1 MKVQMSSAESI
12 DHAVSTILTE
22 VLEFLTTPRALYS
35 FFMMVISI
43 VVAFWISKYIAK
55 IVIRVAQKVAV
66 RADNESDEVVA
77 QKLRETETYLS
88 VAIAIIRMI
97 IVIVLAWVLWRIL
110 SPKVSTST
118 LGGSIAAIGASA
130 FFMVFAGQSLG
141 LLIRDI
147 TSGAMMIVEK
157 WFTIGDFVKIEPF
170 ADVSGV
176 VERMTLRSTKIRTL
190 SGEVVWV
197 HNQQV
202 QGVHV
207 SPKGVRT
214 IAVDVFVRDRVRG
227 EKAVGE
233 LIEAIPTGTIMLASP
248 LRITYAERWNDTLW
262 RISVVGQT
270 PPGREWLVEKHFVNM
285 IEAIDEGIENP
296 KEKLVVYPPIARFA
310 DVTAERKFRRAV
322 RVNRKKRAAEK
333 AQKHTN

>member
-1 MKVQMSSAESI
+1 MSATNSI
-12 DHAVSTILTE
+12 DQAASSLLAE
-22 VLEFLTTPRALYS
+22 VQDFLTTPRALFS
-35 FFMMVISI
+35 FFMMVFSI
-43 VVAFWISKYIAK
+43 VVAFWISKYIAR
-55 IVIRVAQKVAV
+55 VIIRIAQKVAT

-88 VAIAIIRMI
+88 VTVAAVRMI
-97 IVIVLAWVLWRIL
+97 IVIILAWVLWRIL
-110 SPKVSTST
+110 SPKVSSST
-118 LGGSIAAIGASA
+118 LGGSMAAIGASA

-147 TSGAMMIVEK
+147 TSGAMMIIEK
-157 WFTIGDFVKIEPF
+157 WFTIGDFVKFEPF
-170 ADVSGV
+170 GDVSGV

-190 SGEVVWV
+190 SGEIVWV

-214 IAVDVFVRDRVRG
+214 LAVDVFVRDRVRG
-227 EKAVGE
+227 EKAIGE
-233 LIEAIPTGTIMLASP
+233 LVQAIPTGTMMLASP

-285 IEAIDEGIENP
+285 IEAIDEGVEDP
-296 KEKLVVYPPIARFA
+296 KQKLIVYPPIARFA

-322 RVNRKKRAAEK
+322 RVNQKKRAAEK
-333 AQKHTN
+333 AQSRAK